1 VIKIIIETIVHPDGK
16 SDRQQ
21 VTEALAAIGFRPII
35 DVQYRLATDEET
47 LGKIA
52 TDQHVAEKAAQA
64 AEPAKRPGRP
74 KKDAVKAEPPA
85 DPAPADVAQDAAD
98 EAAEVVEAKAAEPAK
113 AEPVYD
119 VNDMRSFG
127 KAYADAYG
135 MDATLSDIP
144 GIIGFAA
151 FSQVPA
157 DKVDAVARLV
167 KTAVE
172 TNPNNRAKVA

>member
-1 VIKIIIETIVHPDGK
+1 MITIQFTPLSFDQCGK
-16 SDRQQ
+16 SERQQ
-21 VTEALAAIGFRPII
+21 LDESFAAIGFYRPESLTTAPAPAP
-35 DVQYRLATDEET
+35 LAPVEAADEAPTED
-47 LGKIA
+47 K
-52 TDQHVAEKAAQA
+52 
-64 AEPAKRPGRP
+64 PAKRPGRP
-74 KKDAVKAEPPA
+74 KKETAKAEAPA
-85 DPAPADVAQDAAD
+85 DPAPAEAAQDVAD
-98 EAAEVVEAKAAEPAK
+98 EAAEVAEEKAAEPAK

-119 VNDMRSFG
+119 VNDMRGFG

-167 KTAVE
+167 KAAVE
-172 TNPNNRAKVA
+172 QNPNNRAKV